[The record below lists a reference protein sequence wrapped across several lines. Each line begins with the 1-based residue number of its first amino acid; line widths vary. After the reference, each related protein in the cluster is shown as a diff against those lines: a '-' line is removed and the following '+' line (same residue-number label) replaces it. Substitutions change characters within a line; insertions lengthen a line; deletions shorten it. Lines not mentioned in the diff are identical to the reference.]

1 MRTRRE
7 SAAAAAV
14 LALLALAVFYL
25 AWPVWRA
32 QFSIEIDGNEP
43 WNAFL
48 ADAAFGAGPLYPP
61 VEGLTGNNYTP
72 LSFYILGGLQRLGGD
87 ALYWGRALSIL
98 STLGIGAA
106 VYALVRIWGGTRASG
121 AVAGLWFVATMSAFY
136 PTYVGL
142 NDPHLLGLA
151 VMCAALVWF
160 FHLWRTGRAVEPAVL
175 LMVVAGFIKHTLIA
189 PPLTALIFLLLQDWR
204 RGLRAALVG
213 AAASAAGLLL
223 CHLAYGPDFFA
234 DLMLP
239 RVATLH
245 RSVASLDRLQFLL
258 PALAIGCVWAWL
270 DRSTAAAKLFI
281 NFALTTF
288 VSNFL
293 QKMGAGVDDN
303 AGFELTVAA
312 AFGFGM
318 AFARLPQLLPIKRW
332 SAEWTRW
339 CLLAAIV
346 VQLLVPTDLE
356 PLAWILNPQ
365 YRATVA
371 AHAEVAKAEAKRVA
385 ALPEDKVSCLV
396 PLVCRMAGKSYV
408 VDGFKEQMWVWRGLS
423 SEAELKEKLRRAG
436 IRQEDVD
443 WRSSYYSINLKPS
456 SLTLAD

>member
-1 MRTRRE
+1 
-7 SAAAAAV
+7 
-14 LALLALAVFYL
+14 
-25 AWPVWRA
+25 
-32 QFSIEIDGNEP
+32 
-43 WNAFL
+43 
-48 ADAAFGAGPLYPP
+48 
-61 VEGLTGNNYTP
+61 
-72 LSFYILGGLQRLGGD
+72 
-87 ALYWGRALSIL
+87 
-98 STLGIGAA
+98 
-106 VYALVRIWGGTRASG
+106 
-121 AVAGLWFVATMSAFY
+121 
-136 PTYVGL
+136 L

-160 FHLWRTGRAVEPAVL
+160 FHLWRSGRAVEPAVL

-204 RGLRAALVG
+204 RGLRAAVVG

-223 CHLAYGPDFFA
+223 CMLAYGPDFLA

-258 PALAIGCVWAWL
+258 PALVIGCVWAWL

-303 AGFELTVAA
+303 AGFELAVAA
-312 AFGFGM
+312 AFGFGI
-318 AFARLPQLLPIKRW
+318 AFARLPQLLPTQRW
-332 SAEWTRW
+332 STEWTRW
-339 CLLAAIV
+339 CLLAAV
-346 VQLLVPTDLE
+346 AVQLLVPTDLE

-365 YRATVA
+365 YRATVTS
-371 AHAEVAKAEAKRVA
+371 HAEVAKAEAKRVA
-385 ALPEDKVSCLV
+385 ALPEDKVTCSV

-408 VDGFKEQMWVWRGLS
+408 VDNFKEQMWVWRGLS

-443 WRSSYYSINLKPS
+443 WRSSYYSINLKPF